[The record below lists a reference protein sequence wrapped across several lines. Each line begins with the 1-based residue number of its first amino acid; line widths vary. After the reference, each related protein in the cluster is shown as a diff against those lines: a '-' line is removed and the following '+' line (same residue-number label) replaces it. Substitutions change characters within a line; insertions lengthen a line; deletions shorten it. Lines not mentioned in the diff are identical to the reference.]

1 MKSCFAAL
9 LGAFLFVSLVSTAH
23 AQTGPYVSGF
33 AGAVFLS
40 DADVTDPTD
49 PGTLSSDTGAG
60 FGAAVG
66 FSVLGY
72 ARVEG
77 EIAYRTSDLDSH
89 TDSSS
94 TTALGGDTTALSFM
108 GNAFYDLDLGLPVV
122 PYVGAGVGL
131 AIISLDASIDFGG
144 STFQIMDDGDTVFA
158 YQGIVGVAYEFSG
171 GLAATLD
178 YRYFATMDPELT
190 ETAAF
195 GGETAEIE
203 YASHNLTVGIRYQ
216 F

>member
-40 DADVTDPTD
+40 DADVTDPAD
-49 PGTLSSDTGAG
+49 PGTLTSDTGAG

-77 EIAYRTSDLDSH
+77 EIAYRTNDLDSFDEPG
-89 TDSSS
+89 DS
-94 TTALGGDTTALSFM
+94 TPLDGDMSAISVM
-108 GNAFYDLDLGLPVV
+108 VNGFYDFDLGLPVV
-122 PYVGAGVGL
+122 PYVGAGLGL
-131 AIISLDASIDFGG
+131 AIISVDASVSVPGF
-144 STFQIMDDGDTVFA
+144 SLQFVDDNDTVFA
-158 YQGIVGVAYEFSG
+158 YQGILGVAYEFG
-171 GLAATLD
+171 DGFAATVD
-178 YRYFATMDPELT
+178 YRYFATMDPEVT
-190 ETAAF
+190 ETAAA
-195 GGETAEIE
+195 GGSTAEIE